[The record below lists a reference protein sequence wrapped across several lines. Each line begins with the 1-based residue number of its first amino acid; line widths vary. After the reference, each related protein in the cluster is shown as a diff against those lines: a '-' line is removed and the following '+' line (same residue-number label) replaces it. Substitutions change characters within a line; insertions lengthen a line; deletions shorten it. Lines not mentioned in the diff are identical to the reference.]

1 MVFIYTYFDAHCDTM
16 SKMYKDGLGLDNP
29 KLMVN
34 TGNLCSYASAI
45 QVFALF
51 NKGDLNEEKMVSIL
65 DFFRCECKKLHQSVS
80 VCTSVQQIDENKSP
94 LSAIL
99 AIEGLGNQPDF
110 SLESVARFFDSGVRF
125 MSLCWNNDNIL
136 CGGCEGE
143 SLGLTTLGKQTLAEM
158 EKRKIILDVSH
169 MSDKSFW
176 ESLENYTL
184 PLCATHSVSRAVHS
198 HIRNLTDEQFMAIAK
213 RGGVCGI
220 NFYPPFLGGENSD
233 VNTVIKHIEHFM
245 ALGGENN
252 IGLGS
257 DFDGI
262 ATTPRDIKNSADF
275 YKLFD
280 ALLSLN
286 YSEDVVQKI
295 AFRNFKSLFARII
308 RFC

>member
-1 MVFIYTYFDAHCDTM
+1 MIFIYTYFDAHCDTM

-29 KLMVN
+29 ELMVN
-34 TGNLCSYASAI
+34 TNNLLRYKSAI

-51 NKGDLNEEKMVSIL
+51 NEGDLNEDEMISAL
-65 DFFRCECKKLHQSVS
+65 DFFKCQCKKIPNSVS
-80 VCTSVQQIDENKSP
+80 VCTSSQQIDENKSP

-110 SLESVARFFDSGVRF
+110 SLESVGRFYDVGVRF
-125 MSLCWNNDNIL
+125 MSLCWNNDNAL
-136 CGGCEGE
+136 CGGCEGKNT
-143 SLGLTTLGKQTLAEM
+143 GLTALGKQTLAEM
-158 EKRKIILDVSH
+158 EKRNIVLDVSH

-176 ESLENYTL
+176 ESLDNYTL

-198 HIRNLTDEQFMAIAK
+198 HVRNLTDEQFMAIAE

-220 NFYPPFLGGENSD
+220 NFYPPFLCGGEAD
-233 VNTVIKHIEHFM
+233 INTVIKHIEHFLS
-245 ALGGENN
+245 LGGENS

-262 ATTPRDIKNSADF
+262 CETPYDIKNSADF

-280 ALLSLN
+280 ALFSLN
-286 YSEDVVQKI
+286 YSEEVVEKI
-295 AFRNFKSLFARII
+295 AFRNFKNFFAK
-308 RFC
+308 FTA